1 MNAGAGN
8 AYLKRFCT
16 IISNNQEKWML
27 TFIISFTGTVICV
40 IHPVAIKVFDV

>member
-1 MNAGAGN
+1 MNACAGN

-27 TFIISFTGTVICV
+27 TFISFTGTVICV